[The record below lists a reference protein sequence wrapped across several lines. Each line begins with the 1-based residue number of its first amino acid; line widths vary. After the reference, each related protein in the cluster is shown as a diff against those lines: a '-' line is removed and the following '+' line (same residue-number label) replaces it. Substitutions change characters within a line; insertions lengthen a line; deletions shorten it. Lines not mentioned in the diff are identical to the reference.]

1 MSASER
7 KLRSP
12 ATVGGFGDA
21 AVVLAGLGLLM
32 WRVVAPASILTPATL
47 ALLYAVVLS
56 MSLTGSPD
64 ITSRPVPAISAA
76 VLGAAAVTATRFLA
90 GPAFGSVNMASAF
103 PLGIAAA
110 IAEEAFFRRFLYS
123 RLERAGGMIAVAVS
137 ALLFAAI
144 HIPMYGWGAFPI
156 DLAAGLLLSWQ
167 RWASGSWLA
176 PASTHILANILAV
189 IR

>member
-7 KLRSP
+7 TLRSP

-64 ITSRPVPAISAA
+64 MQPVTS
-76 VLGAAAVTATRFLA
+76 
-90 GPAFGSVNMASAF
+90 
-103 PLGIAAA
+103 
-110 IAEEAFFRRFLYS
+110 
-123 RLERAGGMIAVAVS
+123 
-137 ALLFAAI
+137 
-144 HIPMYGWGAFPI
+144 
-156 DLAAGLLLSWQ
+156 
-167 RWASGSWLA
+167 
-176 PASTHILANILAV
+176 
-189 IR
+189 

>member
-1 MSASER
+1 MGHRSPRTSTSRSREGGSMTKVTMAATVLVAILTTACGGASGSTTPPTTGSPPNPATR
-7 KLRSP
+7 PSTP

-56 MSLTGSPD
+56 MSLTGSPG
-64 ITSRPVPAISAA
+64 ITPRPVPATSAA
-76 VLGAAAVTATRFLA
+76 VLGAAAVTATRSLA

-110 IAEEAFFRRFLYS
+110 IAGEAFFRRFLYS
-123 RLERAGGMIAVAVS
+123 RRA
-137 ALLFAAI
+137 
-144 HIPMYGWGAFPI
+144 
-156 DLAAGLLLSWQ
+156 
-167 RWASGSWLA
+167 R
-176 PASTHILANILAV
+176 
-189 IR
+189 